1 VKRIQALLRVFQL
14 LESANKTCMSLTN
27 FARSTMSARAPA
39 GRVNRKNGSELNVDI
54 MDKSRVEWLSS
65 LTAQVAAVP

>member
-1 VKRIQALLRVFQL
+1 
-14 LESANKTCMSLTN
+14 
-27 FARSTMSARAPA
+27 MSARAPA

-65 LTAQVAAVP
+65 FTAQVAAVP